1 MTYSEDSD
9 SSDDSIS
16 ELDVRLRSTQTTS
29 SSQSTV
35 AHRQSKSSLNES
47 NNGFSNSLNNHRNN
61 NFTNNNLIKTSNTSN
76 TFLLHDEKDN
86 TPR

>member
-1 MTYSEDSD
+1 MNYSEDSD

-16 ELDVRLRSTQTTS
+16 ELDVRLRSTQTT
-29 SSQSTV
+29 SQSTV